1 MTDETLAEIL
11 TGCHEPASREDLH
24 AALDILLDAAD
35 VDGGRLD
42 APAFWAFVAAL
53 GRGRGIAEDIAA
65 AAAEHLAEVGGLPEI
80 PLDDPARARDAG
92 LAALG
97 MVQWAMLS
105 ALLRRVTAFPGEIVP
120 RAFKASMFV
129 AAADNIVVG
138 RGELGKGPHMDLLG
152 LGTQKGADWQA
163 EARAA
168 KRLLV
173 GAVHFKAE
181 QTGQSVAKVRAD
193 MLPDLPD
200 RTWKDWTRAVAKAKR
215 VPVEKVG
222 EEARAAARLGD
233 NQSTYNLGAADVAR
247 LWQVA
252 WRGL

>member
-1 MTDETLAEIL
+1 MTDETLVEIL
-11 TGCHEPASREDLH
+11 TGHRAPASREDLH
-24 AALDILLDAAD
+24 AALDTLLDAAA

-42 APAFWAFVAAL
+42 GPAFWAFVAAL

-65 AAAEHLAEVGGLPEI
+65 AAAGHLADVGGLPEI
-80 PLDDPARARDAG
+80 PLDDPARATDAG
-92 LAALG
+92 FAALR
-97 MVQWAMLS
+97 MVQWAMLA

-120 RAFKASMFV
+120 REFKAVTFL
-129 AAADNIVVG
+129 AAADNIVAG

-152 LGTQKGADWQA
+152 LGTRKGADWKA

-181 QTGQSVAKVRAD
+181 LTGQSAARVRAD

-222 EEARAAARLGD
+222 EDARAAARLGGD
-233 NQSTYNLGAADVAR
+233 QSPYNLGAADVAR
-247 LWQVA
+247 LRQVA
-252 WRGL
+252 WRGF